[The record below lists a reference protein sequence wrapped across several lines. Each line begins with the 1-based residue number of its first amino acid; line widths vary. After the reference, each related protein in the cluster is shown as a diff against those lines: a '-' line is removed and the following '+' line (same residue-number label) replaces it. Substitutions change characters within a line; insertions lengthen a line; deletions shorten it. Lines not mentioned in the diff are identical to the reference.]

1 MKKILGLVLAGF
13 LFVGST
19 FAQTKTEAKK
29 TAKAEVKKEVKTAK
43 AEVKKESKKVTTEVT
58 KTKKDGTADMRYKEN
73 KDKKE
78 TAKPS
83 GPVKKMAH
91 PISVLKKIK
100 TLRKRLK
107 KAGLKP
113 AFLYIT
119 LFTITH

>member
-29 TAKAEVKKEVKTAK
+29 TAKAEVKKEAKTAK
-43 AEVKKESKKVTTEVT
+43 AEVKKESKKVTTEVA

-78 TAKPS
+78 TAKPVS
-83 GPVKKMAH
+83 
-91 PISVLKKIK
+91 LQN
-100 TLRKRLK
+100 
-107 KAGLKP
+107 
-113 AFLYIT
+113 
-119 LFTITH
+119 